1 MSNPFAKSTAA
12 QTSPTI
18 SNAGSDSV
26 SAASSDPFASP
37 VGVSGEYITNF
48 VDNLLLV
55 RPVEYI
61 REMSTSQGK
70 TDAVRVDLV
79 VLDDKEDPGR
89 KVEGVLIFQ
98 TALKRETK
106 TVLDGPSPYLLGRLN
121 KGKTGGGNT
130 LYTFQAATDEEMDV
144 ARQFLAVA
152 TL

>member
-1 MSNPFAKSTAA
+1 MSNPFASSTAA
-12 QTSPTI
+12 KTSPTI
-18 SNAGSDSV
+18 SNAGTDAAS
-26 SAASSDPFASP
+26 ASSDPFASP

-48 VDNLLLV
+48 VGNLLLV
-55 RPVEYI
+55 KPVEYI
-61 REMSTSQGK
+61 KEMSTSQGK

-79 VLDDKEDPGR
+79 VLDDKTDPGR

-106 TVLDGPSPYLLGRLN
+106 TVLDGASPYLLGRLN

-130 LYTFQAATDEEMDV
+130 LYTFQAATTEEMDT